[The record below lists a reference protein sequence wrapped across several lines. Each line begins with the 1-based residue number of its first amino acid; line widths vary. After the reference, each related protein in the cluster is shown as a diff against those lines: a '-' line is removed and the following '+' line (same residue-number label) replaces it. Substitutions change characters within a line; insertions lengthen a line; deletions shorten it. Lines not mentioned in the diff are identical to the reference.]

1 MALREARE
9 VVLLVHLEHI
19 RFDDR
24 VVQAPGEL
32 HAVVGEEVRIE
43 LHVLAHLAA
52 VRALEPG
59 LEQAERS
66 VRIQMAGRARIV
78 VSERQVYRFITKRKG
93 EADEPGAHR
102 ILARPQAGE
111 ADERHG
117 RDLERELLELVLGQD
132 RAVAPLL
139 DRRWRWWGGGCFSGR
154 RAFHLFQPR
163 LEAIALVLRAL
174 QSRIRPEFGEL
185 LEAKKKRHIAPHG
198 EELAHLRQPVLKLA
212 QVLAARAFYLVDTV
226 QQVSARAGLLQAR
239 EA

>member
-1 MALREARE
+1 MPLREARK
-9 VVLLVHLEHI
+9 LMFLVHLEHI

-24 VVQAPGEL
+24 VVHAAGEL

-117 RDLERELLELVLGQD
+117 RDLERELLELVFGQD

-139 DRRWRWWGGGCFSGR
+139 DRRWRWWGGGCFSGGR
-154 RAFHLFQPR
+154 RLPLFFSPPCT
-163 LEAIALVLRAL
+163 ITLVFR
-174 QSRIRPEFGEL
+174 SPPSPG
-185 LEAKKKRHIAPHG
+185 P
-198 EELAHLRQPVLKLA
+198 P
-212 QVLAARAFYLVDTV
+212 
-226 QQVSARAGLLQAR
+226 
-239 EA
+239 